1 MTLCPVKCFVVVFD
15 CSFNGHGEDGHN
27 SEGKIVA
34 CSKLIRVGYD
44 GANNVGGSYLV
55 ISSGG
60 EWVASFP
67 FFFKEFL
74 ENNFL
79 LYLSFSFFERK
90 RCEWHLG
97 QRVKLLLELW

>member
-60 EWVASFP
+60 EWVASFR
-67 FFFKEFL
+67 FFFLK
-74 ENNFL
+74 NFWKTTFC
-79 LYLSFSFFERK
+79 YI
-90 RCEWHLG
+90 
-97 QRVKLLLELW
+97 